1 MSEHDTFGTLDD
13 PRWKMESDY
22 SAAIASLLQQA
33 APMLTQEGMKDPMLR
48 MTLQRLTQS
57 LGRPMSAHQRQRVL
71 FLLGRSAAANH
82 DHQRAVGYFED
93 ALGLALDLD
102 DTEAIAES
110 AFALGREH
118 STLQHFAESV
128 SATEI
133 CVIAATA
140 GGGMDA
146 DAPPPLLARTAEAM
160 LALATC
166 EYVRAHFDAAQSWL
180 DQADTLIHR
189 LPNSLLAAGS
199 SAANRAL
206 IARARGQLEIAQRH
220 ALVALDIADLR
231 HEAGLR
237 WARGLVVETTLDLA
251 ESLPGG
257 PSRAAG
263 HSLLAMARE
272 YVDIPPR
279 VPRTEGRRG
288 EPPMRLTDAVACLAS
303 IRYLRVAGAADVPA
317 RLEAIE
323 HVLAHAER
331 HNSSALL
338 GLAYTALGDDLAARH
353 AQSPALRA
361 YELALQAIEGHDM
374 AAIGLR
380 ARRALLRYQ
389 EGGPDGL
396 DEPYLPPWP
405 LR

>member
-1 MSEHDTFGTLDD
+1 MSEQDTFGTLDD
-13 PRWKMESDY
+13 PQWQVESGY
-22 SAAIASLLQQA
+22 SAAVASLIQQA
-33 APMLTQEGMKDPMLR
+33 APILTPGGMKGATWR
-48 MTLQRLTQS
+48 MTLQRLSQS
-57 LGRPMSAHQRQRVL
+57 LGRPMSARQRQRVL
-71 FLLGRSAAANH
+71 YLLGCGAAKH
-82 DHQRAVGYFED
+82 DHQRASGYFED

-133 CVIAATA
+133 CVIAVTA
-140 GGGMDA
+140 SGGMEA
-146 DAPPPLLARTAEAM
+146 DARPSLLTRTTEAM

-166 EYVRAHFDAAQSWL
+166 EYVRGHFDAAEHWL
-180 DQADTLIHR
+180 DQADALIHR
-189 LPNSLLAAGS
+189 LPNNRLFAAGS

-206 IARARGQLEIAQRH
+206 LARARGQIEIAHRH
-220 ALVALDIADLR
+220 ALVALDIAEMC
-231 HEAGLR
+231 HEGGLR

-257 PSRAAG
+257 PLGAAG
-263 HSLLAMARE
+263 RSMLAMARE
-272 YVDIPPR
+272 YVDTPPR
-279 VPRTEGRRG
+279 VPRAESRRG
-288 EPPMRLTDAVACLAS
+288 EAPMRLMDAVACLAS
-303 IRYLRVAGAADVPA
+303 IRYLRMAGAADVPD

-323 HVLAHAER
+323 HVIAHAER
-331 HNSSALL
+331 HNGSALL
-338 GLAYTALGDDLAARH
+338 GLAYTALGDDLAARN

-361 YELALQAIEGHDM
+361 YELALQAIDGHDM

-389 EGGPDGL
+389 EGHLEG
-396 DEPYLPPWP
+396 
-405 LR
+405 